1 MSVHQ
6 KVNTKSAN
14 RSATTK
20 LRIQV
25 LALLLGMIVATVGTF
40 THRQWV
46 PFVLI
51 AALALLAVAGVFIR
65 ASFGSESLFGYGVG
79 VICTLLYFSLAGPGG
94 DIVMPA
100 DGLSMVWLIA
110 GSAMIAVPAFSP
122 NKWFKNQ
129 K

>member
-6 KVNTKSAN
+6 EENTKSAN
-14 RSATTK
+14 RSAPTK
-20 LRIQV
+20 LRIQF
-25 LALLLGMIVATVGTF
+25 LTLLLGMIVTAVGTF
-40 THRQWV
+40 THRQWA

-65 ASFGSESLFGYGVG
+65 ASFGSESLIGYGAG
-79 VICTLLYFSLAGPGG
+79 VISTLLYFSLAGPGG
-94 DIVMPA
+94 DVVMPA

-122 NKWFKNQ
+122 NKWFKDQ